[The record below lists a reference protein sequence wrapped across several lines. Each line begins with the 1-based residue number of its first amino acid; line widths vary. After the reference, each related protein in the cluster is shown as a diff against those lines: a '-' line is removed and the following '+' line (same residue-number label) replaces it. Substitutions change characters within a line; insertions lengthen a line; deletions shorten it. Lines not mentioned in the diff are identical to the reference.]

1 MTKELG
7 YPTKSYQKLPI
18 SSHIYPCTVDLE
30 LIRKKR
36 RSAGASHAKC
46 MADLK
51 ELVAAPC
58 PNQWRDLAE
67 LVSMRP
73 KQNWLVV
80 WNPLKKWVRQL
91 GWLFPTEWGK
101 NMFQATNFPVRNP
114 ISDWPNCKTTICLS
128 ITKPPNP
135 APPNKKK
142 TKLPAPTQK
151 TVLQLLSEHF
161 KTLKFHF
168 LGEGLCIGSPTLQ
181 AFWSY
186 PNLWHYTGALMT
198 TGSFCSFPTYPQL
211 VVRSRPHRLKSA
223 ARRPQMS
230 PSLKAKSSNML
241 IHPFYP

>member
-1 MTKELG
+1 MTTQSG

-46 MADLK
+46 MADPK

-80 WNPLKKWVRQL
+80 WTPLIKMSSSVGMIIPNWM
-91 GWLFPTEWGK
+91 GEK
-101 NMFQATNFPVRNP
+101 NMFQTTNFPVRNP

-128 ITKPPNP
+128 TTKPPNP

-142 TKLPAPTQK
+142 TKFPAPTHDTQK
-151 TVLQLLSEHF
+151 NCPAN
-161 KTLKFHF
+161 TLR
-168 LGEGLCIGSPTLQ
+168 
-181 AFWSY
+181 AF
-186 PNLWHYTGALMT
+186 
-198 TGSFCSFPTYPQL
+198 
-211 VVRSRPHRLKSA
+211 
-223 ARRPQMS
+223 
-230 PSLKAKSSNML
+230 
-241 IHPFYP
+241 